1 MATLCV
7 KQLTGVLPV
16 VVQLRAADEA
26 EVAAMFQTPLEAVHT
41 SILRSLHSFE
51 VWVGPDLCAWWGY
64 SPISVLGDTAVAWML
79 TTPAADSHPVQIA
92 RASIR
97 LFNQLHASYPR
108 LLVNVDPLHEDAVR
122 WLTWL
127 GFQFHST
134 CNGYDIMIS
143 ERGAA
148 KWAH

>member
-1 MATLCV
+1 M
-7 KQLTGVLPV
+7 TGVLPA

-26 EVAAMFQTPLEAVHT
+26 EVAAVGMTGAEAVHS
-41 SILRSLHSFE
+41 SILRSLHAFE
-51 VWVGPDLCAWWGY
+51 VWVGTDMCAWWGY
-64 SPISVLGDTAVAWML
+64 SPVSVLGDTAIAWML
-79 TTPAADSHPVQIA
+79 TTPAADSHPHQIA

-97 LFNQLHASYPR
+97 LFNQLHRTYPR
-108 LLVNVDPLHEDAVR
+108 IVVNVDPLHEDAIR

-127 GFQFHST
+127 GFRYNHSFQ
-134 CNGYDIMIS
+134 GYDTMIS